1 MDKLTATLPRQPI
14 GLAAL
19 DAAIAY
25 LGGMTKFAAAIGTKR
40 QLVQG
45 WRDPD
50 RRFATPAEHCPAIE
64 RATGGAV
71 RCEELRPD
79 VEWAVLRQS
88 VGEALES

>member
-1 MDKLTATLPRQPI
+1 MERAAATVQGNPI
-14 GLAAL
+14 GLRAL
-19 DAAIAY
+19 ETAIDR
-25 LGGMTKFAAAIGTKR
+25 LGGVSAAARALGVSR

-79 VEWAVLRQS
+79 VEWSVLRA
-88 VGEALES
+88 GAAA